1 MSQYKNFLKPLFI
14 LSLAGWIS
22 FQTHEAQASCPIV
35 VSTDTSLTVN
45 DVGQANCNITIN
57 DGVSVLTSGGTA
69 VAIFGDGSSLIN
81 NGTISSFGAPWSIYS
96 SPPSSGSSSIN
107 NTGTVSADSGAAIR
121 NNRGQL
127 SLLNSGTITGSGTYT
142 FYNLATVS
150 NFINSGIISNTNAA
164 ANAAIENA
172 IISTFVSLENTSSGT
187 ISGTNGIWNR
197 GLITTLNNSGTI
209 SGTRPGNAGGI
220 YNGSNGVITTLIN
233 SGTISNPN
241 GYGIFNNSNDIVGIQ
256 TLTNT
261 GTISGGLFGINNSDV
276 GGIDTLNNQQ
286 GSSSSA
292 LSLTGKLP
300 LNYNVIIASTSN
312 YGQLSVDT
320 VTGVTQFGIS
330 SLSTSNSS
338 ILNTNFSSVL
348 SGITADQLGQPGVT
362 RFSGTSNGYTFT
374 LSLTDILSNTWGLI
388 ITRCTSC
395 ETIINSGTRVTLNEI
410 SNTTTPELA
419 GGTLVLFA
427 NDNSNLRFTVAA
439 ASTIE
444 KPITGTATLTGVL
457 SGSAGLTMSGA
468 GTLVLSGANTYTGG
482 TTVSAGTLSVEGES
496 PTGSGDVLIAA
507 GAKLMGRGVIL
518 GRLNVNGILKPGNSP
533 GFLSASSTVT
543 MNAGSTY
550 QQDIAGTVQASSTS
564 PVGSSGYYSFLN
576 ATNGDFV
583 IQPGA
588 TLTPQLSNLFSIGQP
603 GYGSAI
609 FVPSLGDRFR
619 IVTASGG
626 ISGKFSTVTQPA
638 ELASGTQFLPFYN
651 MLGSNSID
659 LAVVPSSYVDTIASA
674 SGNAN
679 AQSVG
684 GALTQIAQSILASTS
699 STSQEQLLYSIAGQ
713 TNALDIA
720 KVAQELAGE
729 VYAATVGVIAQTTQ
743 RVQQSVLGRLG
754 DTAGLPMSHLMNHT
768 GDARNTSVTAT
779 SSATVS
785 VPVNAAANTVSAN
798 KNVWGDLTYQRG
810 NRASDSQS
818 GGWNSNLY
826 QLTFGSDIY
835 ASQGTILG
843 AGVSLSSTTL
853 NPVYGAATIQQG
865 ALFAYG
871 KLPVDPFVLDAMASI
886 GLSSSDIAR
895 GDITGLSNGFRN
907 KSVSG
912 NDALVS
918 LGLSH
923 PLELDSVRITPY
935 ARVTWQMVKQSA
947 VKEDSQGNTASAL
960 YVDRYTG
967 NGVRGVIGVA
977 AGSKVNNPMTAKHTY
992 RAFVGI
998 GMDSSGLLNPTLNAS
1013 LAGINTQ
1020 ITTPDAG
1027 RTFVQAGLYGTARIS
1042 ENTFAYAGISG
1053 EARRGQTLGTVNL
1066 GLRVQF

>member
-1 MSQYKNFLKPLFI
+1 MSQHKNLLKPLLVI
-14 LSLAGWIS
+14 ALGGWIS
-22 FQTHEAQASCPIV
+22 FQTHETQATCPIV
-35 VSTDTSLTVN
+35 VSTDTSITVN
-45 DVGQANCNITIN
+45 DVGQANCKITIN
-57 DGVSVLTSGGTA
+57 EGVSVSTSGGTA
-69 VAIFGDGSSLIN
+69 VAIFGNGSSLFN
-81 NGTISSFGAPWSIYS
+81 NGTISSFGAPWSIYA
-96 SPPSSGSSSIN
+96 SPPSSGTSSIN
-107 NTGTVSADSGAAIR
+107 NTGMVSADSGAAIR

-127 SLLNSGTITGSGTYT
+127 SLLNSGTITSSGTYA

-150 NFINSGIISNTNAA
+150 NFINSGIISNTSAA

-172 IISTFVSLENTSSGT
+172 TIFTFDSLENTATGT

-209 SGTRPGNAGGI
+209 SGTRLGNAGGI

-241 GYGIFNNSNDIVGIQ
+241 GYGIFNNSNGTVGIE

-276 GGIDTLNNQQ
+276 GGIGTLNNQQ
-286 GSSSSA
+286 GSSSRP
-292 LSLTGKLP
+292 LTLTGKLP
-300 LNYNVIIASTSN
+300 LNYNIIIASTSN
-312 YGQLSVDT
+312 YGQLSVDS
-320 VTGVTQFGIS
+320 VNGVTQFGIS
-330 SLSTSNSS
+330 SLSTTNSS
-338 ILNTNFSSVL
+338 ILNSNFSSVM
-348 SGITADQLGQPGVT
+348 SGITADQLGQPGAT

-388 ITRCTSC
+388 ITRCASC
-395 ETIINSGTRVTLNEI
+395 ETIIGGGTRVTLNEI
-410 SNTTTPELA
+410 SSATTPELA

-427 NDNSNLRFTVAA
+427 NDNSSLRFTVAS

-444 KPITGTATLTGVL
+444 KPTTGSATLTGVL
-457 SGSAGLTMSGA
+457 SGSAGLTMTGA

-482 TTVSAGTLSVEGES
+482 TTVSAGTLSIEGAS

-550 QQDIAGTVQASSTS
+550 QQDIAGKVQASSTS

-576 ATNGDFV
+576 VTNGQFV

-603 GYGSAI
+603 GYGSVI

-626 ISGKFSTVTQPA
+626 VSGKFSTLTQPA
-638 ELASGTQFLPFYN
+638 ELVVGTQFLPFYN
-651 MLGSNSID
+651 MLGSNSLD
-659 LAVVPSSYVDTIASA
+659 LAVVPSSYVGTIASA

-684 GALTQIAQSILASTS
+684 SALTHIALSILAGTSTP
-699 STSQEQLLYSIAGQ
+699 SQDQLLYSIAGQ
-713 TNALDIA
+713 PTSLDIA
-720 KVAQELAGE
+720 NAAQALAGE
-729 VYAATVGVIAQTTQ
+729 VYAATIGVITQTTQ
-743 RVQQSVLGRLG
+743 RIQQSVLSRLG
-754 DTAGLPMSHLMNHT
+754 DTAGLPMTPLMNHT
-768 GDARNTSVTAT
+768 GDARNTSV
-779 SSATVS
+779 SATVS
-785 VPVNAAANTVSAN
+785 ATVSAPVNASANPISAN
-798 KNVWGDLTYQRG
+798 KTVWGDLTYQRG

-818 GGWNSNLY
+818 GGWSSNLY
-826 QLTFGSDIY
+826 QLTFGSDLY
-835 ASQGTILG
+835 ASHGAILG
-843 AGVSLSSTTL
+843 AGVAMSSTTL
-853 NPVYGAATIQQG
+853 NPVHGAATIQQG

-871 KLPVDPFVLDAMASI
+871 KLPVDAFVVDAMASI
-886 GLSSSDIAR
+886 GLNSSDIVR

-918 LGLSH
+918 LGLSR
-923 PLELDSVRITPY
+923 PLELKSVRITPY
-935 ARVTWQMVKQSA
+935 ARMTWQMVTQSA
-947 VKEDSQGNTASAL
+947 VNEASQGNPASAL

-977 AGSKVNNPMTAKHTY
+977 AGSKVNDPMTAKHTY
-992 RAFVGI
+992 RAYVGI
-998 GMDSSGLLNPTLNAS
+998 GMDSTGLLNPTLNAS
-1013 LAGINTQ
+1013 LAGMSTQ

-1027 RTFVQAGLYGTARIS
+1027 RTYVQAGLYGTARLS
-1042 ENTFAYAGISG
+1042 ENTFAYAGVSG
-1053 EARRGQTLGTVNL
+1053 EARSGQTLGTVNV